1 MNHTGYATLADMQE
15 YQFGALYLSGDE
27 LKNTLGERWTDWKP
41 AAGQSWHSFND
52 YINFSDKTGWEN
64 GGENWIRTDIGDYD
78 NPGFDDL
85 TMSLAFLPDLKTE
98 STTPSGLPN
107 FYQHKPDTHAKAIAG
122 YTPRDYLTHW
132 LSQWVRDYGIDG
144 FRVDTAKHVELP
156 AWQQLKTQASAAL
169 AEWKKPTRIKR
180 WMINRSG

>member
-27 LKNTLGERWTDWKP
+27 VKKSLGERWSDWKP
-41 AAGQSWHSFND
+41 AAGQTWHSFND
-52 YINFSDKTGWEN
+52 YINFSDKTGWDKWW
-64 GGENWIRTDIGDYD
+64 GKNWIRTDIGDYD

-85 TMSLAFLPDLKTE
+85 TMSLAFLPDIK
-98 STTPSGLPN
+98 PNQLPLLVCRCSIK
-107 FYQHKPDTHAKAIAG
+107 QMDTHAKAIDG

-144 FRVDTAKHVELP
+144 FRVDTANMLSCP
-156 AWQQLKTQASAAL
+156 PGS
-169 AEWKKPTRIKR
+169 
-180 WMINRSG
+180 N